1 MEPRDVGKA
10 LTMLKE
16 HLGVNAETLARKLA
30 CSIYTIA
37 RIEEGR
43 TIPTDVM
50 CSRVASVID
59 KEGDKDL
66 WAKIGALGGAT
77 TGVAMS
83 GAAVTTAASVA
94 STTVAG
100 GAVMTTGLAGIGG
113 LVGGG
118 MVAGLAVVAAVPVA
132 TGLAGYG
139 AVKVVKWALSEDKT
153 HKFKTEI
160 DPELERRIT
169 AVG

>member
-30 CSIYTIA
+30 CSIYSIA

-83 GAAVTTAASVA
+83 GAAVTSAATAGLS
-94 STTVAG
+94 G
-100 GAVMTTGLAGIGG
+100 GAVMTSGLAGIGG

-118 MVAGLAVVAAVPVA
+118 MAAGIAVVAAAPVA
-132 TGLAGYG
+132 AGLAGYG

>member
-83 GAAVTTAASVA
+83 GAAVTSMAAATAS
-94 STTVAG
+94 G
-100 GAVMTTGLAGIGG
+100 GAVMTSGLAGIGT
-113 LVGGG
+113 LVGGAG
-118 MVAGLAVVAAVPVA
+118 MAAGLTVVAAVPIA

-139 AVKVVKWALSEDKT
+139 AVKLVKWALSEDKT